1 MPPILVVLTDFSPAG
16 DRACAYAAALAAPLG
31 AALHLVHVF
40 SLPFTS
46 PRMAVAMRAAS
57 SQHVLEDSRLLQQK
71 ASELPL
77 PATTQVIEADWASA
91 VAQVLADYR
100 PLLLVAGLTATD
112 GPFNEWLSN
121 RALPLAYQ
129 TDYPLLL
136 VPENLPLAALR
147 PPRRLLLAVEDQPFQ
162 LSTEAQLLGPQLD
175 KLGCQAFVA
184 TVLPLDAFTDGQ
196 TGLRAARQCG
206 LTSALTQAELRK
218 VVDARPASG
227 IWQAADELE
236 ADLVVLL
243 DQGHGW
249 AHKVFCGSVIADVVR
264 YSQVPVLLLAAHLS
278 PENDYRQL
286 PTLSP
291 VLLPLTARP

>member
-1 MPPILVVLTDFSPAG
+1 MQPTFVVLTDFSPAG

-57 SQHVLEDSRLLQQK
+57 AAHVLEDSQLLQQK
-71 ASELPL
+71 AGELPL
-77 PATTQVIEADWASA
+77 PATTQVIEADWAGA
-91 VAQVLADYR
+91 VAQVLAEYH

-112 GPFNEWLSN
+112 GPFDEWVSN
-121 RALPLAYQ
+121 RPLPLAYQ
-129 TDYPLLL
+129 TGYPLLL
-136 VPENLPLAALR
+136 VPENLPEAALH
-147 PPRRLLLAVEDQPFQ
+147 PPRRLLLAVEDRPFQ
-162 LSTEAQLLGPQLD
+162 LSPEAQLLGPQLD
-175 KLGCQAFVA
+175 VLGCQVFVA
-184 TVLPLDAFTDGQ
+184 TVRPPDAPPASQ
-196 TGLRAARQCG
+196 AGLRAAWQCG
-206 LTSALTQAELRK
+206 LALAFTKAELRQ

-249 AHKVFCGSVIADVVR
+249 AHKVFSGSVIADVIR
-264 YSQVPVLLLAAHLS
+264 FSQVPVLLLAAHLGA
-278 PENDYRQL
+278 END
-286 PTLSP
+286 
-291 VLLPLTARP
+291 

>member
-1 MPPILVVLTDFSPAG
+1 MQPTLVVLTDFSPAG

-46 PRMAVAMRAAS
+46 PRMAVAMRYANAE
-57 SQHVLEDSRLLQQK
+57 HILEDSRLLQQK
-71 ASELPL
+71 ADELPL
-77 PATTQVIEADWASA
+77 PATTQIVEADWAGA
-91 VAQVLADYR
+91 VAQVLAEYH

-121 RALPLAYQ
+121 RPLPLAYQ
-129 TDYPLLL
+129 TGYPLLL
-136 VPENLPLAALR
+136 VPENLPLAALH

-162 LSTEAQLLGPQLD
+162 LSPEARLLGPQFD
-175 KLGCQAFVA
+175 ILGCQVFVA
-184 TVLPLDAFTDGQ
+184 TVVPPDVPPAGQ
-196 TGLRAARQCG
+196 TGLHAAWHCG
-206 LTSALTQAELRK
+206 LGAALARAELRQ
-218 VVDARPASG
+218 VVDAQPASG

-249 AHKVFCGSVIADVVR
+249 AHKVFSGSVIADVIR
-264 YSQVPVLLLAAHLS
+264 YSQVPVLLLAAHVE
-278 PENDYRQL
+278 PEND
-286 PTLSP
+286 
-291 VLLPLTARP
+291 